1 MACVSVLDAARA
13 LVHATGVDGE
23 AQALAAIVA
32 AIGTVGDVP
41 TADAPVYQWVHDR
54 LANAIADGR
63 LSPGTRLPPTRS
75 LAPALGIHR
84 NTLVRAFSLLEA
96 GGWIEA
102 TPGRGSF
109 VRGPSRP
116 AGGLPRDLGDL
127 LSRAATSDALSRLR
141 RAAPPR
147 PARAA
152 AAPIDLARMQP
163 SPDLLPHAD
172 FADCMGAVLRRL
184 GPAAL
189 GYAPS
194 QGVSALR
201 ERIAADLAR
210 VGIAAAADDIIV
222 TSGSQQGLDL
232 VARTLVDPGDAFFTE
247 ARTYSGALTI
257 LAATGADVIGIDAD
271 AQGPDLAQ
279 LEARTAALQ
288 PGQRLKGLYL
298 VPNARNPTG
307 TSISPARRIA
317 LLAWARERVV
327 PVIEDDYGADLV
339 LDPGAEMAPLRA
351 LDPNVVH
358 VGTFSK
364 KLIPALRVGYVVV
377 PPVLREPLLGLKH
390 TMDLGTSPL
399 LQHALAEYLGRGLL
413 ADHLAR
419 VQAAYRRRRD
429 ALVSAL
435 DRRLP
440 DGVSFVVP
448 RQGLALWL
456 SLPRG
461 ADAVRIQ
468 EDAAAAG
475 LLVSPGS
482 VYATRQARDAG
493 LRLTFG
499 GEPERRLEEGARIL
513 IRVLERHLQ
522 RRGAEASRSALIG
535 I

>member
-1 MACVSVLDAARA
+1 M
-13 LVHATGVDGE
+13 
-23 AQALAAIVA
+23 
-32 AIGTVGDVP
+32 IGTGLDSP
-41 TADAPVYQWVHDR
+41 SAEIPVYQSLHDR
-54 LANAIADGR
+54 LAAAIASGR
-63 LSPGTRLPPTRS
+63 LPPGLRLPPTRA
-75 LAPALGIHR
+75 LAPALGVHR

-109 VRGPSRP
+109 VRGVADP
-116 AGGLPRDLGDL
+116 AAPVARDLGDL
-127 LSRAATSDALSRLR
+127 LSRAATSDALTRLR

-147 PARAA
+147 PPRGDAA
-152 AAPIDLARMQP
+152 SAASANGAIDLARMQP
-163 SPDLLPHAD
+163 SPDLIPHAE
-172 FADCMGAVLRRL
+172 FAACMAAVLSRL
-184 GPAAL
+184 GPGAL

-194 QGVSALR
+194 QGVATLR
-201 ERIAADLAR
+201 ERIAVDLSRA
-210 VGIAAAADDIIV
+210 GIACAPDDIVI

-257 LAATGADVIGIDAD
+257 LAATGADVVGIDAD
-271 AQGPDLAQ
+271 VDGPDLGA
-279 LEARTAALQ
+279 LDRRAAALA

-307 TSISPARRIA
+307 TSIAPQRRHA
-317 LLAWARERVV
+317 LLAWARGRVV

-351 LDPNVVH
+351 LDRDVVH

-377 PPVLREPLLGLKH
+377 PPALRDPLLGLKH

-399 LQHALAEYLGRGLL
+399 LQHALAEFLARGLL
-413 ADHLAR
+413 EPHLAR

-429 ALVSAL
+429 VLVAALAG
-435 DRRLP
+435 RLP
-440 DGVSFVVP
+440 SGVSFSVP

-456 SLPRG
+456 SLPPG

-475 LLVSPGS
+475 LLLSPGS
-482 VYATRQARDAG
+482 VYATRQARDSG

-499 GEPERRLEEGARIL
+499 GEPEARLEAGARIL
-513 IRVLERHLQ
+513 VRVLERHLSPSS
-522 RRGAEASRSALIG
+522 RAAPRGALIG